1 MGTLSYNHGVGLDKT
16 LIEFESF
23 KFTSKILCFVKDQK
37 TNLRTM
43 TMALKF
49 AITCEAWNMF
59 VSDDESCFGHAMNKR
74 CTICY

>member
-1 MGTLSYNHGVGLDKT
+1 MGTLSYNHGVGMGKT
-16 LIEFESF
+16 LIESF
-23 KFTSKILCFVKDQK
+23 KFTSKILCFVKDQR

-59 VSDDESCFGHAMNKR
+59 VSL
-74 CTICY
+74 I